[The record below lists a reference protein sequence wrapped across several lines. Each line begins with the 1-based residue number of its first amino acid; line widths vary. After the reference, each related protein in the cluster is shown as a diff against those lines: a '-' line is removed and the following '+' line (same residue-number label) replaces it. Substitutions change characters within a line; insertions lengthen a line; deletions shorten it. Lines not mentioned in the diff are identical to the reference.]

1 MKSSAK
7 LIDGIIYGRF
17 MGDVQVANELGCGI
31 VLVLVT
37 HDKYHQFDIAMQVLH
52 GAIAEGVK

>member
-1 MKSSAK
+1 MRSSAK

-17 MGDVQVANELGCGI
+17 MGDAQVANELGCGI
-31 VLVLVT
+31 LLVT
-37 HDKYHQFDIAMQVLH
+37 HDKYHPFDIAMQVLY

>member
-1 MKSSAK
+1 
-7 LIDGIIYGRF
+7 